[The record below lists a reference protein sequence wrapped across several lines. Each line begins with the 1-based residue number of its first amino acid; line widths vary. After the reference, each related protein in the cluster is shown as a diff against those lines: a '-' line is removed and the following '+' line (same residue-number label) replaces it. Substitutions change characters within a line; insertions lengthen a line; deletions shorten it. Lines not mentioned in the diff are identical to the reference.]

1 VLHIPHFAW
10 LNLQKSLLLHRKGL
24 FFNQI
29 GHYIL
34 NRFYLIVEQ
43 MVGCEFESVA
53 GYVENKQET
62 RCQQGNERWQEVILS
77 ITKVTITLQ

>member
-1 VLHIPHFAW
+1 VAQSTKKPLASPQGA
-10 LNLQKSLLLHRKGL
+10 

-34 NRFYLIVEQ
+34 NRFDLIVEQ
-43 MVGCEFESVA
+43 MVGCEFESAA
-53 GYVENKQET
+53 GYVENQQET

-77 ITKVTITLQ
+77 ITRVTITLQ